1 MGPSSPYQ
9 RPGKK
14 QPFTLSF
21 IHKALTTGTPQF
33 AGGLLLIAPVV
44 AWLGR
49 YFMGLQLL
57 TPSWGAAAWAFALAP
72 LLEEYVFRSLLQCG
86 LQQRLPATWR
96 AGHLANLLTAGV
108 FVAAHYPAH
117 GWRAAAW
124 LVPALALGE
133 LWRRTGKL
141 WPSVLMHS
149 WFNLSLAG
157 MGRFI

>member
-14 QPFTLSF
+14 RPFALSF

-57 TPSWGAAAWAFALAP
+57 TPSWDAAAWAFALAP